1 MRKTREGI
9 PGGLKLPKG
18 SVIEGGRVRLRGK
31 KLSDARND
39 YAWQSDPELAR
50 LDAAPALSIAYAF
63 YLLDYADQMH
73 FSAKGRFPFAV
84 ETMEGRHIGN
94 CTCYDVDTEE
104 EEAQLGIM
112 IGDRDYWDKGYGADA
127 VTAMVGH
134 VFRNTELRRIY
145 LKTLSWNRRAQRCFE
160 KCGFTPCGSLS
171 RNGDD
176 FIVME
181 LTRGQW
187 EKREESR
194 D

>member
-1 MRKTREGI
+1 MRKTRERSFS
-9 PGGLKLPKG
+9 GLKLPKG
-18 SVIEGGRVRLRGK
+18 SVIDGGRVRLRGK

-39 YAWQSDPELAR
+39 YAWQSDQELAR

-73 FSAKGRFPFAV
+73 SRAGNRFPFAV
-84 ETMEGRHIGN
+84 ETLEGRHIGN

-112 IGDRDYWDKGYGADA
+112 IGDRDYWGKGYGADA

-145 LKTLSWNRRAQRCFE
+145 LKTLNWNRRAQRCFE